1 MRRLLIGFVLMIVGG
16 MLSQVV
22 GRPFKIQG
30 NVYDESHKPMQYVH
44 VLLKAT
50 SQGTVTDEKGGFSY
64 ECEVDGD
71 TVSVIFSY
79 VEFETKEMNFTPNSK
94 TTGLVVV
101 MKEKNIELSTFE
113 LNAIR
118 KQTNSS
124 DSIDISKVKVMPSA
138 SGGGIE
144 TLISMQAGVSMKNEL
159 SSQYSVRGGNYDEN
173 SVYVNSIEVYRPM
186 LIRSAEQEGLSFV
199 NPDMVKSVSFSS
211 GGFSVEY
218 GDKMSSVLDIQY
230 KKPTHFEG
238 SASISLL
245 GATAYVGHS
254 TSKFSQMHGFR
265 YKTSSYML
273 GALKDASATYD
284 PNYIDYQTY
293 LTCDFSKEWKLSF
306 LGNLSRNEYL
316 YRPDSSSTCF
326 GTSDTPKEL
335 KTYFEG
341 QEDDLFLTC
350 FGALTL
356 SYEPSVKT
364 KLELSSSSYIAS
376 EKIGYD
382 ITGDYLIGDAIFS
395 DNQRKIANVEGVGG
409 YHEHARNQLG
419 MKVTNISFASTHKL
433 PFNQLKWRVTYQRER
448 IDDVVSEWN
457 LIDSAGYS
465 LPTNNSRIVMSENL
479 SSDVDLE
486 SNRLMGYIQD
496 SYVRNYLKGKLTLV
510 GGVRLSYWDFNK
522 ELLVSPRFSL
532 AWFPEKYPNWGIRLA
547 TGIYYQS
554 LMYKEFREIVKDEYD
569 NSTVS
574 LNDKVKSPR
583 SFQLLLASDYYF
595 KIKQRPFK
603 FSTELYG
610 KYIDR
615 IIPYSVDNSQIVYKG
630 RNCADGFVVGADF
643 KLFGEIV
650 PGTDSWV
657 SLSLMKT
664 KENIYGDDVSYI
676 DRPMDQVYN
685 ISFFYQ
691 DYFPGY
697 DKLKFNLKFIWA
709 DGFPFGPPN
718 SDKYKSYFRMNDY
731 RRVDIGAVFL
741 LRNGVDKV
749 MDKKIFSWMKT
760 LSLNLDVFNLL
771 GIYNVSSYNY
781 VKVVSGAQYAVPNHL
796 TGRRINFKIQVD
808 F

>member
-1 MRRLLIGFVLMIVGG
+1 MRRLFIGFVMMIVGG
-16 MLSQVV
+16 MLTQVV
-22 GRPFKIQG
+22 GRSFKIQG

-44 VLLKAT
+44 VLVKQVG
-50 SQGTVTDEKGGFSY
+50 QGTVTDEKGRFSY
-64 ECEVDGD
+64 ECDVKGD
-71 TVSVIFSY
+71 TVDVTFSY
-79 VEFETKEMNFTPNSK
+79 VEFESKELRFLPHQKSTD
-94 TTGLVVV
+94 LVVV

-113 LNAIR
+113 LNVFR
-118 KQTNSS
+118 KQTSTV
-124 DSIDISKVKVMPSA
+124 DSIDISKINVMPSA

-199 NPDMVKSVSFSS
+199 NPNMVKSVSFSS

-245 GATAYVGHS
+245 GANAYVGHS

-265 YKTSSYML
+265 YKTSTYML
-273 GALKDASATYD
+273 GALKDAHAVYD
-284 PNYIDYQTY
+284 PNFIDYQTY

-306 LGNLSRNEYL
+306 LGNISRNEYL
-316 YRPDSSSTCF
+316 YRPDSITTCF
-326 GTSDTPKEL
+326 GTSDTPKEMR
-335 KTYFEG
+335 TYFEG
-341 QEDDLFLTC
+341 QEKDLFLTC
-350 FGALTL
+350 FGSLTL
-356 SYEPSVKT
+356 TYEPSLKT
-364 KLELSSSSYIAS
+364 KLELSSSSYKTS

-382 ITGDYLIGDAIFS
+382 ISGDYEIGDVTIS
-395 DNQRKIANVEGVGG
+395 DNKRTISNIEGFGS

-419 MKVTNISFASTHKL
+419 MAVTNVSFSSTHKL
-433 PFNQLKWRVTYQRER
+433 PFNQLKWRVTYQHEK
-448 IDDVVSEWN
+448 IDDEMSEWN

-465 LPTNNSRIVMSENL
+465 LPTNISRLVMSDNL
-479 SSDVDLE
+479 SSDVDLN
-486 SNRLMGYIQD
+486 SNRLMAYIQD
-496 SYVRNYLKGKLTLV
+496 TYSKNYLRGKLTLV
-510 GGVRLSYWDFNK
+510 GGVRFSYWDFND
-522 ELLVSPRFSL
+522 EMLVSPRFSL
-532 AWFPEKYPNWGIRLA
+532 AWLPEKYPNWGIRLA

-554 LMYKEFREIVKDEYD
+554 LMYKEFRKIVTDEYD
-569 NSTVS
+569 NSTVI
-574 LNDKVKSPR
+574 LNNKVKSPR

-595 KIKQRPFK
+595 KIKRRPFK

-615 IIPYSVDNSQIVYKG
+615 IIPYTVENSQIIYKG
-630 RNCADGFVVGADF
+630 RNCADGFAVGADF

-676 DRPMDQVYN
+676 DRPTDQVYN

-718 SDKYKSYFRMNDY
+718 NDQYKSFFRMEDY
-731 RRVDIGAVFL
+731 RRVDIGAAFQ
-741 LRNGVDKV
+741 LRHGVDRI
-749 MDKKIFSWMKT
+749 MDKKFFSWMKT

-771 GIYNVSSYNY
+771 DIANVSSYYY
-781 VKVVSGAQYAVPNHL
+781 VKVVSGAQYAAPNRL